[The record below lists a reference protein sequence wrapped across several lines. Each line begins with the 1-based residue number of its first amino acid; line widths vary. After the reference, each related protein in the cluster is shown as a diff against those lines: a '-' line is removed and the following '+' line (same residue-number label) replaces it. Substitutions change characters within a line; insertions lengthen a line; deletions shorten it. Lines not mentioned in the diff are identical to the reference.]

1 MLEGRELNDPRVP
14 VVVPGLAIVSEYVI
28 STSFTFAP
36 EVTSVPVLAFVL
48 FGEPMEPS
56 AP

>member
-1 MLEGRELNDPRVP
+1 MLEERELNDPRVP
-14 VVVPGLAIVSEYVI
+14 VVVPSAIISEYVI
-28 STSFTFAP
+28 FTSFTFVP
-36 EVTSVPVLAFVL
+36 VVTSVPVLAAVL